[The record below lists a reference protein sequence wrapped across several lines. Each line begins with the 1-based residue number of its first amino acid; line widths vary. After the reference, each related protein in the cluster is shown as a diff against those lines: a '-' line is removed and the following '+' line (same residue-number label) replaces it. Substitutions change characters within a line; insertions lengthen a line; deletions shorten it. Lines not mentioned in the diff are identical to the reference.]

1 MSGELARGQ
10 GREARGGL
18 LAARLAGAPLAVAL
32 ERIVHER
39 EEPVGV
45 EGLLEKVEG
54 AVLERPDRCRHV
66 AVPGQDQHRDER
78 PAILAP
84 VLELEAVDP
93 RELEVDDRASR
104 LQDRGAL
111 IPVLFLTGHGD
122 VPAAVRALKHGALD
136 FLQKPFDA
144 DRLLE
149 LVDDALERDGE
160 RRAGRA
166 RRDQAVARLAA
177 LTPREREVMQLVAEG
192 RANKAVA
199 AELAISERTVELHRS
214 RIMRK
219 TGARSVPDLVRLIQC
234 LES

>member
-1 MSGELARGQ
+1 MFVVDDDASVRDSLSL
-10 GREARGGL
+10 L
-18 LAARLAGAPLAVAL
+18 LATAGHRVECFETASAFL
-32 ERIVHER
+32 ERYRGDEPGCAIVDLR
-39 EEPVGV
+39 
-45 EGLLEKVEG
+45 L
-54 AVLERPDRCRHV
+54 
-66 AVPGQDQHRDER
+66 PGIDG
-78 PAILAP
+78 
-84 VLELEAVDP
+84 LELQD
-93 RELEVDDRASR
+93 R
-104 LQDRGAL
+104 LQARGAL

-144 DRLLE
+144 DRLLA

-166 RRDQAVARLAA
+166 RRDHAAARLAA

-234 LES
+234 LEG